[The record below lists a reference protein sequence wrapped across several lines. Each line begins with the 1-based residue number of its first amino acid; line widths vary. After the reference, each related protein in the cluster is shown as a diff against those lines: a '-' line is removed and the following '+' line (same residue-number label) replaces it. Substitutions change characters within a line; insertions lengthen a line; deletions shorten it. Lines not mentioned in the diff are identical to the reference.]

1 MSFIKIKTGGN
12 WRLLNGRGAGPIIL
26 HFQIK
31 TLFHKK
37 KKNNN
42 NNSKAPKPLNVVQT
56 HLAHTPS
63 SSHKQEGIIIPF
75 TSFSP
80 SILPNIASVISE
92 E

>member
-1 MSFIKIKTGGN
+1 MSV
-12 WRLLNGRGAGPIIL
+12 IL
-26 HFQIK
+26 VS
-31 TLFHKK
+31 LFCTFKSKLISKK
-37 KKNNN
+37 ENNN

-75 TSFSP
+75 PSTLPFTSFSP
-80 SILPNIASVISE
+80 SILLNIASVISE